1 MAGTGPFR
9 ASGACVGTARA
20 ARCRRRLSPAAH
32 HGGFAARRRLVSQRR
47 QAGGG
52 KSEDACRDRTRH
64 VVAAELVGAVSG
76 RTARRGHEHANRRRT
91 RALTPRNF
99 GDLMA
104 LNAQGF
110 ALLDLPPVTD
120 EILGSYDDLPVDD
133 YMGNGTRFKKFS
145 QYRMTWHGSAWGFEL
160 LPHRDYTAYKKF
172 NKAAGGIRR
181 AYEPIKV
188 DFTPMI
194 AMGAMRFPLD
204 VSDEWQINV
213 HQNRT
218 RASADA
224 DGPLTPE
231 GIHHD
236 GHDFV
241 MIAVLRG

>member
-1 MAGTGPFR
+1 
-9 ASGACVGTARA
+9 
-20 ARCRRRLSPAAH
+20 
-32 HGGFAARRRLVSQRR
+32 
-47 QAGGG
+47 
-52 KSEDACRDRTRH
+52 
-64 VVAAELVGAVSG
+64 
-76 RTARRGHEHANRRRT
+76 
-91 RALTPRNF
+91 
-99 GDLMA
+99 MA

-120 EILGSYDDLPVDD
+120 EILGSYDDLPVDE

-145 QYRMTWHGSAWGFEL
+145 QYKMTWQPSRPGAWGFEL

-172 NKAAGGIRR
+172 NKVAGGIRR
-181 AYEPIKV
+181 SYEPIKV
-188 DFTPMI
+188 DLTPTI
-194 AMGAMRFPLD
+194 ALGAAQFPLD

-218 RASADA
+218 RASADT

-241 MIAVLRG
+241 MIAVLRRHNVSGAITRLWNPGEPAPFWTGALAAGTAVLLDDRAILHDVTDVRSADGGPANRDIFIVAFSRWSHKWYGEEHDEQALTQGTM

>member
-1 MAGTGPFR
+1 
-9 ASGACVGTARA
+9 
-20 ARCRRRLSPAAH
+20 
-32 HGGFAARRRLVSQRR
+32 
-47 QAGGG
+47 
-52 KSEDACRDRTRH
+52 
-64 VVAAELVGAVSG
+64 
-76 RTARRGHEHANRRRT
+76 
-91 RALTPRNF
+91 
-99 GDLMA
+99 MA

-145 QYRMTWHGSAWGFEL
+145 QYKMTWHGSAWGFEL

-181 AYEPIKV
+181 SYEPIKA

-194 AMGAMRFPLD
+194 ALGAVRFPLD

-218 RASADA
+218 RASAGT

-241 MIAVLRG
+241 MIAVLRRNNVSGAITRLWNPGEPEPFWTGELAAGTAVLLDDRAVLHDVTDVRSADGGSANRDIFIVAFSRWSHKWYGDEHDEHALTQGTM